1 MSNMFNKLTKNFD
14 FFESDFFESK
24 QKNDVINHI
33 KTAEKFNEYD
43 SSTNDYGNYIIEI
56 SKALEI
62 IISNFLKNKLE
73 KNVDGKNFFDLIK
86 ILEESSNLKDS
97 KYLFAMMHEIKNARN
112 YETHKHK
119 SSFKVKHNKFDV
131 LQKLKRFFDIYT
143 TLYKDELLKYKKQHN
158 NDEIEFD
165 FKVYPIVE
173 DNIEPISE
181 IERNKQLKNTS
192 CYETIKINKDAISN
206 WLCIQHAK
214 LIVPIYQRKYSWKK
228 ENVLTLLD
236 DIKKRINDNNDHYFG
251 VIAQKKKCADNNNE
265 PNIIKII
272 DGQQRLTTSL
282 LLIAAVVYILIN
294 DYNLKENE
302 IDWYQDMLKKLYD
315 KNKNLGNYIY
325 NPGGTEDE
333 NRIFKKILNLKFD
346 FDEIK
351 NSKSKYANNYIVIYD
366 YLKDKKKFKNSNDIM
381 NFIWVFLNKFYV
393 GTISFNEKEYSNKK
407 EMEVFEN
414 LNSKGLELSYI
425 DLIKNHIFNYCDDNI
440 LNNFD
445 KEIPQEYNL
454 VMGKFEND
462 KDIENFYSTLSE
474 LQLGDELNED
484 NKLKF
489 ISVRKSLDE
498 FLIDFNK
505 IDNLDQYKEMIKYLD
520 QYIEVYLEIISK
532 SKEKNFL
539 KYLKCENIIDT
550 INEKKKKRNFVYYVF
565 IFYKILNEKG
575 LFVSTKKYQP
585 LNKNQFEKIQEVFIE
600 IAKFLIKTKVITKQ
614 GDSNIKRE
622 LMRIANE
629 SLKYYNSEFNKKN
642 SQLIDEVLINICDFI
657 LNKLNQINKEK
668 YSFNE
673 FKVCLENNNN
683 HNQIIDLLILT
694 EKIMSN
700 SLYDG
705 EFIKRPNISIEHIM
719 PENNEQWINELQSDE
734 EKNEFKE
741 KFDSYLNKIGN
752 YLVLTR
758 KSNSKSYNN
767 TFNEKKKDVYK
778 DLISPLY
785 KNDDFSIDISQK
797 EKWTFQDI
805 DKRTK
810 SLIEYITKNVITK

>member
-14 FFESDFFESK
+14 FFESDFFTSEY
-24 QKNDVINHI
+24 KNDIINNI
-33 KTAEKFNEYD
+33 KYVEKFNDYD
-43 SSTNDYGNYIIEI
+43 NSVDYYGSCIKKISDILELIIYD
-56 SKALEI
+56 
-62 IISNFLKNKLE
+62 FLKNKLE
-73 KNVDGKNFFDLIK
+73 KNVDGKNFFDLIN

-97 KYLFAMMHEIKNARN
+97 KYLFAMMHEIRHARN
-112 YETHKHK
+112 HETHKLK
-119 SSFKVKHNKFDV
+119 SSFKVKHNKIDV

-143 TLYKDELLKYKKQHN
+143 TLYKDELLRYKKQHN

-165 FKVYPIVE
+165 LKVYPIVE

-214 LIVPIYQRKYSWKK
+214 LIVPIYQRKYSWEKG
-228 ENVLTLLD
+228 NVLTLLD

-282 LLIAAVVYILIN
+282 LLIVAVVHILIN
-294 DYNLKENE
+294 DYKLKENE
-302 IDWYQDMLKKLYD
+302 IDWYQDMLKNLYD

-325 NPGGTEDE
+325 NPGGTEEE
-333 NRIFKKILNLKFD
+333 NRIFKKILNLNFD

-366 YLKDKKKFKNSNDIM
+366 YLKDKEKFKNSNDIM

-393 GTISFNEKEYSNKK
+393 GTISFDEKEYSNKK

-414 LNSKGLELSYI
+414 LNSKGLELSFI
-425 DLIKNHIFNYCDDNI
+425 DLIKNHIFNYCDDNT
-440 LNNFD
+440 LNDYD

-454 VMGKFEND
+454 AIAKFEKD
-462 KDIENFYSTLSE
+462 KDIESFYSTLSE
-474 LQLGDELNED
+474 LQLGKELKED

-489 ISVRKSLDE
+489 ISARKSLDE
-498 FLIDFNK
+498 FLKDFNN
-505 IDNLDQYKEMIKYLD
+505 IDNLEKYKEIIKYINK
-520 QYIEVYLEIISK
+520 YIEVYLEIISK
-532 SKEKNFL
+532 NKEKNFL
-539 KYLKCENIIDT
+539 KYLKCENIIEI
-550 INEKKKKRNFVYYVF
+550 INEKKKKRNFAYYAF
-565 IFYKILNEKG
+565 IIYKILNENG
-575 LFVSTKKYQP
+575 LFISTKKNQP
-585 LNKNQFEKIQEVFIE
+585 LNKNQIKKIQEVFLE

-622 LMRIANE
+622 LMEIANK
-629 SLKYYNSEFNKKN
+629 SLKFYNNEFNKKDSEN
-642 SQLIDEVLINICDFI
+642 IDKVLNNVCDFI
-657 LNKLNQINKEK
+657 LEELNRINNI
-668 YSFNE
+668 YTFND

-683 HNQIIDLLILT
+683 HNQIIDLLLLT

-705 EFIKRPNISIEHIM
+705 ESIKRENISIEHIM
-719 PENNEQWINELQSDE
+719 PEKNEQWINELQSNE

-741 KFDSYLNKIGN
+741 KFDSYLNKLGN

-758 KSNSKSYNN
+758 QSNSKSSNN
-767 TFNEKKKDVYK
+767 TFNEKKKKVYK

-785 KNDDFSIDISQK
+785 KNDDFSIDISRK
-797 EKWTFQDI
+797 EKWTFEDI
-805 DKRTK
+805 EKRTK